1 MKGPEIGSSDR
12 MFAHI
17 GSKSFKRRFC
27 HLRQEV
33 DGTYILEFF
42 KDEKKGEAKL
52 AIVMDFCTEVV
63 RNPKRGR
70 YCFELRMTG
79 THKSYTLA
87 ADNETDMQDWLSKLN
102 SVLQHYK
109 QQEEKRAASL
119 ERTCNTPP
127 PSPQPMQVIVLIVN
141 IYMIF

>member
-1 MKGPEIGSSDR
+1 MKGPEIGSTDR

-33 DGTYILEFF
+33 DGTYILELF
-42 KDEKKGEAKL
+42 KDERKGEAKL
-52 AIVMDFCTEVV
+52 TIVMDFCTEVV
-63 RNPKRGR
+63 RNSKRGR
-70 YCFELRMTG
+70 YCFELRMSG
-79 THKSYTLA
+79 TKSYILA
-87 ADNETDMQDWLSKLN
+87 ADTEADMQDWLLKL
-102 SVLQHYK
+102 SYVLLHYK

-127 PSPQPMQVIVLIVN
+127 PSPQPVQVII
-141 IYMIF
+141 MITMK